1 MFWSKW
7 AKLSSLCYKALVKV
21 IRAFLCYKVLV
32 KVNKAFFFV
41 LQSFGQSDQSFFL
54 LHSFGQSEQGILPCA
69 TKLCSKWA
77 ELPCATKLWSKW
89 AKHSSLCYKALVKVS
104 KAFFLIRL
112 CCSALVKVSKALS
125 MCWSAL
131 VRVSRALFQC
141 SNPSFKVNQAL
152 SLWCSVCCSS
162 GQKEQNVV
170 RVLLCREG
178 GVGGGGAKLCSRSA
192 KCNAFFR
199 EQSFQII
206 CCGAFSSFEQSFKP
220 LLQWFWG
227 FGPRKAKFWI
237 CEYIPLSLTLSL
249 SLTHT
254 HTHTHT
260 HTKHTP
266 KSTRIRASRTSTSN
280 LGQYVHPVA
289 THQHKLTISSL
300 D

>member
-104 KAFFLIRL
+104 GAFFLVLQSFGQSEQSILPCATKLWSKWAKLFSWSGYAAVLWSKWAKL
-112 CCSALVKVSKALS
+112 CPCVEVLWWGWAGL
-125 MCWSAL
+125 
-131 VRVSRALFQC
+131 C
-141 SNPSFKVNQAL
+141 SNAAILHSKWIKLCPCGAAFAVAL
-152 SLWCSVCCSS
+152 AKRSKTLSACYCAEK
-162 GQKEQNVV
+162 GE
-170 RVLLCREG
+170 L
-178 GVGGGGAKLCSRSA
+178 GVGGLSSVPDLQSATLSSESKAFKLYA
-192 KCNAFFR
+192 AV
-199 EQSFQII
+199 
-206 CCGAFSSFEQSFKP
+206 
-220 LLQWFWG
+220 LLAVLSKASNLCYNG
-227 FGPRKAKFWI
+227 FGALVHARPSFGFVNT
-237 CEYIPLSLTLSL
+237 SLSL
-249 SLTHT
+249 SLSLSHTHT

-260 HTKHTP
+260 HKTP
-266 KSTRIRASRTSTSN
+266 P
-280 LGQYVHPVA
+280 QEH
-289 THQHKLTISSL
+289 
-300 D
+300 